1 MAELERGLAAIL
13 FTDVVGSTA
22 ITARSEAD
30 GIRIRDRHRHMVR
43 TCVERYRGRFIEAPG
58 DESLSVFDSALDAAH
73 CALSLRETLEGDSE
87 LRLTMAIHLG
97 ETVYR
102 GREVFGDGVNIA
114 ARVRALAEPEEILVS
129 GEVAHAI
136 RNHPDLG
143 TSPRGEHKFKNVGRP
158 VSVYALE
165 GQAAAPR
172 KKTDGR
178 GSHRRWPR
186 RLGLSLAGLLALAL
200 ITRFVVPDLGLRLA
214 TAVVFEFGLIGPPA
228 DQKIAS
234 TTSADGTRIAWASFG
249 SGPPIVQ
256 VRVFATSLEL
266 GPVPSAEQQAVL
278 RDRHR
283 YIYYDGR
290 GFGLSR
296 RNVAHSLEGRVA
308 DLEAVIDAAG
318 LERTALWGISSGAQ
332 VAISYAARHP
342 ERVTRMVLYGASL
355 HADHERGFDLETR
368 NATIKLVRQHWGSD
382 RKVFRDYFMETFIP
396 DATPLQL
403 RIFIEAVG
411 RSASGQDV
419 AEFLQSVAVADVR
432 EEAGRIRVPV
442 LLTHRREDMLIPIE
456 AGMEAARII
465 PDAQFL
471 ALEGQN
477 HVFLPGEREGER
489 AFEATLAF
497 FDKDRSATISTAP

>member
-1 MAELERGLAAIL
+1 MAELERRLAAIL
-13 FTDVVGSTA
+13 FTDVAGSTA
-22 ITARSEAD
+22 ITARSETD
-30 GIRIRDRHRHMVR
+30 GMWVRDRHRDLVR
-43 TCVERYRGRFIEAPG
+43 TCVEHHHGRFIEAPG

-73 CALSLRETLEGDSE
+73 CALSLSETLEGE
-87 LRLTMAIHLG
+87 AGLQLTMGIHLG

-102 GREVFGDGVNIA
+102 GQEVFGDGVNIA
-114 ARVRALAEPEEILVS
+114 ARVRALAEPEEILIS

-136 RNHPDLG
+136 RNHPELE

-158 VSVYALE
+158 VSVYALTGE
-165 GQAAAPR
+165 AITPSEARDPAALR
-172 KKTDGR
+172 
-178 GSHRRWPR
+178 RRWPR
-186 RLGLSLAGLLALAL
+186 HLALTLSGLVAL
-200 ITRFVVPDLGLRLA
+200 AMVARFVVPDLGLRLA
-214 TAVVFEFGLIGPPA
+214 TAAVFGFGIIGPPA
-228 DQKIAS
+228 DQEIAF

-256 VRVFATSLEL
+256 VRVFATHLEL
-266 GPVPSAEQQAVL
+266 GPVPSAEQQAML

-296 RNVAHSLEGRVA
+296 RNVAHSLEARVA

-318 LERTALWGISSGAQ
+318 LERTALWGISGGSQ

-382 RKVFRDYFMETFIP
+382 RKVFRDFFIATFVP
-396 DATPLQL
+396 DATELQRHVFVEAL
-403 RIFIEAVG
+403 RRAG
-411 RSASGQDV
+411 TGHDAARYMRSFSK
-419 AEFLQSVAVADVR
+419 ADVR
-432 EEAGRIRVPV
+432 EQAARISVPV
-442 LLTHRREDMLIPIE
+442 LLTHRRRDVVIPFE
-456 AGMEAARII
+456 SGLEAARII
-465 PDAQFL
+465 PNAQFL

-477 HVFLPGEREGER
+477 HVFLPGEAEGQR

-497 FDKDRSATISTAP
+497 FDKDRERK